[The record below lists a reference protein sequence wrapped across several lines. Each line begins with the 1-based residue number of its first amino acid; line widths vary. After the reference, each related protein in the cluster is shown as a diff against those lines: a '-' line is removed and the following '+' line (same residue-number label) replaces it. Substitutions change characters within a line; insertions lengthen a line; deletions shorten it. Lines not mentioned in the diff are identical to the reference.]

1 MREQIGRYK
10 CNGLCS
16 SLIAFLKYFLLLFTC
31 KGSIERLIK
40 KQQQNLEE
48 IASQQQRR
56 RRRKN
61 FTSGVCTVLPVGII
75 IPVLGT
81 VKEFYITW
89 KDTNR
94 RGQIPGWIANS
105 QSYIITFLS
114 SPLFFWIFLIF
125 FQFMFFDCVFL
136 LARITSLKIKY
147 RHRIKKKK
155 EE

>member
-105 QSYIITFLS
+105 QSYIITFS
-114 SPLFFWIFLIF
+114 QQPPFFGFFNLFSVY
-125 FQFMFFDCVFL
+125 VFRL
-136 LARITSLKIKY
+136 CLPVSKNNFVKN
-147 RHRIKKKK
+147 
-155 EE
+155 

>member
-61 FTSGVCTVLPVGII
+61 FTSGVCTVPVGNNTGIR
-75 IPVLGT
+75 
-81 VKEFYITW
+81 Y
-89 KDTNR
+89 
-94 RGQIPGWIANS
+94 RGEGILHNLER
-105 QSYIITFLS
+105 Y
-114 SPLFFWIFLIF
+114 
-125 FQFMFFDCVFL
+125 
-136 LARITSLKIKY
+136 K
-147 RHRIKKKK
+147 
-155 EE
+155 

>member
-94 RGQIPGWIANS
+94 RGQIPG
-105 QSYIITFLS
+105 
-114 SPLFFWIFLIF
+114 
-125 FQFMFFDCVFL
+125 
-136 LARITSLKIKY
+136 
-147 RHRIKKKK
+147 
-155 EE
+155 